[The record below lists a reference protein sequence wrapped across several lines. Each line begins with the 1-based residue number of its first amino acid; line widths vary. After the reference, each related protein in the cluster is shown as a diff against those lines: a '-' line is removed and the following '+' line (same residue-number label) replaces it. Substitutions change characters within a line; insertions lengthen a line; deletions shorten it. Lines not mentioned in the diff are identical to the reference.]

1 MIRVAALGIGVA
13 LLILPVVA
21 HAQGKSPTA
30 PGRTT
35 DPTSQA
41 PGHTTDPR
49 GNAPGQLKPPG
60 ESAKDFAPGRDQSA
74 APNPSPPTKK
84 K

>member
-1 MIRVAALGIGVA
+1 MIRVAALAVA
-13 LLILPVVA
+13 AALILPVVA
-21 HAQGKSPTA
+21 HAQGKSTTA

-41 PGHTTDPR
+41 PGHTTDLK

-74 APNPSPPTKK
+74 EPNPSPLAKK

>member
-1 MIRVAALGIGVA
+1 MIRVAALAVA
-13 LLILPVVA
+13 AALILPVVA
-21 HAQGKSPTA
+21 HAQGKSTTA

-35 DPTSQA
+35 DPTRQA

-49 GNAPGQLKPPG
+49 ENAPGQFKPPG

-74 APNPSPPTKK
+74 PNPSPPAKK